1 MTHLIIDNPII
12 HAYSFIA
19 ASLGIC
25 PSPVGSQIIL
35 NFMTQLLPLCLALQL
50 LTSINLASK
59 IFFPEMYLSWI
70 TLNKIPESEASVDAC
85 RGHNLRIIEALIH
98 PLTHAPLKPS
108 SFMFQ
113 IL

>member
-1 MTHLIIDNPII
+1 M
-12 HAYSFIA
+12 
-19 ASLGIC
+19 
-25 PSPVGSQIIL
+25 IL
-35 NFMTQLLPLCLALQL
+35 NFMTQLLPLYPALEL
-50 LTSINLASK
+50 LRSINLASK

-70 TLNKIPESEASVDAC
+70 TQQIPESEASVDAC
-85 RGHNLRIIEALIH
+85 RGHNLRIIEALIY